1 MSSIQPATAL
11 GGGAEE
17 VIDIND
23 QDIRLIQEMRKGFIA
38 ELTRNGKLPSDMED
52 RSTLMTLMSQTT
64 GTALASKKIKAD
76 EKTATSN
83 AVVVQNMA
91 EAIRA
96 AASNASAARRR
107 NTIEAGNGVRRAL
120 DVEEVPVRLVPGQT
134 AIGCFPVSTTSI
146 ANGGDGHIER

>member
-1 MSSIQPATAL
+1 MS
-11 GGGAEE
+11 GGGEE
-17 VIDIND
+17 VVDIND

-38 ELTRNGKLPSDMED
+38 ELARSGKLPSDMED
-52 RSTLMTLMSQTT
+52 RATLLTLMAQTT
-64 GTALASKKIKAD
+64 GTALASKKIKVD

-107 NTIEAGNGVRRAL
+107 NAVDASAGVRRAL
-120 DVEEVPVRLVPGQT
+120 EVEEVPVRMVPGQT
-134 AIGCFPVSTTSI
+134 DIGCFPISTTSV